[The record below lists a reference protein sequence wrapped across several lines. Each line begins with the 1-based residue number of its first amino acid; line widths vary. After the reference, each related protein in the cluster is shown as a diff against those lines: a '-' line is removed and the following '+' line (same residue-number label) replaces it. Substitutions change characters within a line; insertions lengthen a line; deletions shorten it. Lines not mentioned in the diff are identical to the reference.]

1 MNYFERRRL
10 RKILL
15 HLIKEARHVRNL
27 REDVAAAIPLARLDE
42 SVQRGRN
49 ILRAGAWPQV
59 ESAAAELGD
68 RIEALMPRRP
78 WAWLCENL
86 EIIVVALAVAMAFR
100 TYFIQPFKIP
110 TSSMSPT
117 LYGIHY
123 APCNTKGF
131 TDYMPLNM
139 VKWLITGEW
148 YVEVRAA
155 TFGTAYWAS
164 FGDTRGVVIGE
175 RYQKVYDS
183 ANPSGALAECV
194 TNGEQVITG
203 QKLASGARIAGDHIF
218 VNKAGWNFR
227 KPRRGEIMVFKTN
240 GIKHPQIKQNEH
252 YVKRLVGLPGE
263 TLDIENPYLCI
274 NGNKITQPASIARI
288 AACRFGYDGYQKTG
302 NYMANQKNHVQLAND
317 QFFACGDNQR
327 NSLDSRYWGP
337 VKRVNLVGPAFFV
350 YWPLS
355 RRWGMAD

>member
-1 MNYFERRRL
+1 MNFFERRRT
-10 RKILL
+10 KNFLL

-27 REDVAAAIPLARLDE
+27 REDVAAAIALARLDAG
-42 SVQRGRN
+42 VQRVRDVLKADN
-49 ILRAGAWPQV
+49 WPQV
-59 ESAAAELGD
+59 EPSATELGA
-68 RIEALMPRRP
+68 RIEALMPKRP
-78 WAWLCENL
+78 WAWLRENL

-100 TYFIQPFKIP
+100 TYFVQPFKIP

-123 APCNTKGF
+123 EPCAKPGV

-139 VKWLITGEW
+139 AKWLTTGEW

-155 TFGTAYWAS
+155 TFGKAYWAS

-175 RYQKVYDS
+175 QYHKIYDS
-183 ANPSGALAECV
+183 ANPCGSLAECV
-194 TNGEQVITG
+194 TNGEYVIIG
-203 QKLASGARIAGDHIF
+203 QKLASGVRMAGDHIF
-218 VNKAGWNFR
+218 VNKVGWNFR
-227 KPRRGEIMVFKTN
+227 KPQRGEIMVFKTT
-240 GIKHPQIKQNEH
+240 GIPPPIKQNEH
-252 YVKRLVGLPGE
+252 YVKRMVGLPGE
-263 TLDIENPYLCI
+263 ILGIETPYLYI
-274 NGNKITQPASIARI
+274 NGEKMMQPSSIARVE
-288 AACRFGYDGYQKTG
+288 AHQFGYDGYQKTG
-302 NYMANQKNHVQLAND
+302 KYLASQNNRVQLAND

-337 VKRVNLVGPAFFV
+337 VKRANLVGPAFFV